1 MQACGRRGTPCSDI
15 HPSSPAKGERP
26 DPSDIPPGCR
36 FHPRCPVA
44 FERCGWIAE
53 EVVTELK
60 DLSVGTPEE
69 GLFAGLRADAPG
81 AFTLPS
87 APPEAEATIRRL
99 IEAKGEEFRGL
110 KAIQSIERAD
120 GGIRLSLHE
129 FSEPELKAI
138 APDVKVSCH
147 LFA

>member
-1 MQACGRRGTPCSDI
+1 FLE
-15 HPSSPAKGERP
+15 GERP
-26 DPSDIPPGCR
+26 APPAIPPGCR

-60 DLSVGTPEE
+60 DLAVGTPEE
-69 GLFAGLRADAPG
+69 GLFAGLRADAPS

-99 IEAKGEEFRGL
+99 IEAKGQEFRGL
-110 KAIQSIERAD
+110 KAIESIERAA
-120 GGIRLSLHE
+120 GGIRVSLHE
-129 FSEPELKAI
+129 LTGPDLKAF
-138 APDVKVSCH
+138 APDVKVTDQ